1 MKSIPRPARCKQNA
15 AYELTE
21 QGHIAAL
28 TTTSIEYTL
37 TRRGQ
42 GYYLPTQGKFLM
54 GEDDRRHTFSFEECS
69 LGGNVSALSLMIA
82 YPAAYGESD
91 EEWEEIAWERMEKI
105 LRLRTI
111 LTSNSIAV

>member
-1 MKSIPRPARCKQNA
+1 MKRIPRPARCKQNA
-15 AYELTE
+15 ACELTE

-54 GEDDRRHTFSFEECS
+54 GEDDRRHVFSFEESS
-69 LGGNVSALSLMIA
+69 LGGHVSALTLLTRYAEA
-82 YPAAYGESD
+82 YADSD
-91 EEWEEIAWERMEKI
+91 EEWEA
-105 LRLRTI
+105 LTGSRLDTI
-111 LTSNSIAV
+111 LKLRAHLSSRSLAV